1 MTDSLP
7 SLFSSLW
14 SDRYATYPPARNARE
29 AAFRIIRDKII
40 FLELKPGEPLSDK
53 LLAEELKMSRTPVR
67 EAVIILTTLNM
78 VVLKPQVGTFV
89 APIDVEWMQME
100 QFARMAL
107 EKEVIRCAC
116 SRVTEEVGARYA
128 YVLDSYDSEI
138 AALGDPPYT
147 ADRLRRL
154 LELDNDFHRVAFQ
167 VVGRDNSFLH
177 MQRDMQHIERLR
189 VLSMTCEGALHLTA
203 DHRAISEAV
212 LAGDGERACSLL
224 EKHLTLYHE
233 SIEKVRE
240 RFPSYFTLG

>member
-1 MTDSLP
+1 MRLCCEKPDADLQ
-7 SLFSSLW
+7 W
-14 SDRYATYPPARNARE
+14 RYEENLRAFAHY
-29 AAFRIIRDKII
+29 AA
-40 FLELKPGEPLSDK
+40 
-53 LLAEELKMSRTPVR
+53 
-67 EAVIILTTLNM
+67 
-78 VVLKPQVGTFV
+78 Q
-89 APIDVEWMQME
+89 E
-100 QFARMAL
+100 QP
-107 EKEVIRCAC
+107 
-116 SRVTEEVGARYA
+116 
-128 YVLDSYDSEI
+128 D
-138 AALGDPPYT
+138 
-147 ADRLRRL
+147 LRRL

-224 EKHLTLYHE
+224 EKHLTLYHG